1 MGSDTSRVTKPHLT
15 GTEYYSI
22 EIIKAMAS
30 LDETDDFLLYAQ
42 KDPSK
47 HLGELPPNF
56 KTKVMPFPRL
66 WSQFRL
72 SWEMLFKKPDVLF
85 VPSHLVP
92 LIPDKIPAIGHG
104 IDQDFF
110 RPDQNIKKKKTI
122 FFIGR
127 LEEKKNIIG
136 MIRAYETLRKEQ
148 AIKHQLIL
156 AGS

>member
-92 LIPDKIPAIGHG
+92 LIHPKNTVVTLHDLGFKHFPDLYPPKELLYHNWGMNFSAKHAKKII
-104 IDQDFF
+104 
-110 RPDQNIKKKKTI
+110 
-122 FFIGR
+122 
-127 LEEKKNIIG
+127 
-136 MIRAYETLRKEQ
+136 
-148 AIKHQLIL
+148 
-156 AGS
+156 